1 VRPGPDPR
9 ALRWTALRTGAVGV
23 LLAAGL
29 AVVGGRAFQLQV
41 LQREGLVDEMVDQYR
56 RQLVLKPRR
65 GVITDRAGVLLA
77 GNADARSVFADPKVL
92 KDDARRAEA
101 LRRIGA
107 ALGVDAKT
115 RQERLGRGG
124 ARFTWR
130 ARRVSPQQA
139 AAVER
144 AIRETGVR
152 GVALVPET
160 RRYYPKVE
168 LASQLLG
175 FVGDDG
181 EGLEGLEL
189 ARDTDLRGEAV
200 RVRSLRDGAG
210 RLSLADAPETEAREG
225 ARIELTLDQGV
236 QLTAERALSAAV
248 QRSRALSGVA
258 VVMDPTNGEVLAMAS
273 YPPYNPNAARDPAV
287 VRNRPVTDAFEPGST
302 MKVLTLSGA
311 LERGTLSP
319 TDAIDCGDGRFTVNA
334 HVIHDHGS
342 GLGWVGPSKV
352 IAASSNAGAAKI
364 GLRLGRAALTET
376 FTAFGLGERTGVGL
390 PGEAKGLVPAPRS
403 DLDVASQSF
412 GHNLLATPLQI
423 TAAFGAI
430 ANQGVLVEPHVVR
443 RVLDPI
449 TGDVL
454 EEAGRRVVRQV
465 ISARTAEL
473 MTRWLVGVI
482 EDPKGTGHRARLSSW
497 RAAGKTGT
505 ARKIDP
511 VSGTYVDDRHLSSFV
526 GFAPVD
532 SPTPP
537 RVVIGVWIDEPRGEV
552 NGGDVAAPAFREIA
566 EYALKM
572 LEVAPAPLA
581 LAAPPPEPEP
591 EPAAAAAAGDPA
603 DDAPDDPPLVELAA
617 VAARTGQGV
626 TVPPL
631 TGLPAR
637 TAIRNLESLQLE
649 AVPSGAGRVV
659 SQEPPAGR
667 VVARGT
673 RVRVRLAPAG

>member
-1 VRPGPDPR
+1 MRPGPDPS
-9 ALRWTALRTGAVGV
+9 ALRWTALRTGAVGL

-29 AVVGGRAFQLQV
+29 AVVLGRAFQLQV

-77 GNADARSVFADPKVL
+77 GSADAKSVFADPRVL
-92 KDDARRAEA
+92 ARDARRAEA
-101 LRRIGA
+101 LRRLGA
-107 ALGVDAKT
+107 AVGVDQKT
-115 RQERLGRGG
+115 LQKKLARGG
-124 ARFTWR
+124 SRFAWL
-130 ARRVSPQQA
+130 ARRISPQQA
-139 AAVER
+139 AAVEKL
-144 AIRETGVR
+144 IQETGVR
-152 GVALVPET
+152 GLALVPET

-181 EGLEGLEL
+181 EGQEGLEL
-189 ARDTDLRGEAV
+189 ARDADLQGEEE

-210 RLSLADAPETEAREG
+210 RIALADAPETEAREG

-258 VVMDPTNGEVLAMAS
+258 VVLDPTSGEVLAMAS
-273 YPPYNPNAARDPAV
+273 YPPYNPNAARDPAI
-287 VRNRPVTDAFEPGST
+287 VRNRAVTDAFEPGST

-311 LERGTLSP
+311 LEHGSLAP
-319 TDAIDCGDGRFTVNA
+319 TDAIDTGDGRLTVNA
-334 HVIHDHGS
+334 HVIHDHG
-342 GLGWVGPSKV
+342 GLGWVGPSKI
-352 IAASSNAGAAKI
+352 IAASSNVGAAKV
-364 GLRLGRAALTET
+364 GMKLGRQRLQET
-376 FTAFGLGERTGVGL
+376 FQAFGLGERTGVGL
-390 PGEAKGLVPAPRS
+390 PGEAKGVVPLPRS
-403 DLDVASQSF
+403 DLDLASQSF
-412 GHNLLATPLQI
+412 GHHLLATPLQI
-423 TAAFGAI
+423 TAAFAAI
-430 ANQGVLVEPHVVR
+430 ANQGVLLEPHVVR
-443 RVLDPI
+443 RVVDPA

-465 ISARTAEL
+465 ISQRTAET

-482 EDPKGTGHRARLSSW
+482 EDPKGTGHRARLSAW
-497 RAAGKTGT
+497 QAAGKTGT

-511 VSGTYVDDRHLSSFV
+511 VSGTYVDDRHMSSFV
-526 GFAPVD
+526 GFAPVGA
-532 SPTPP
+532 P
-537 RVVIGVWIDEPRGEV
+537 RVVIGVWLDEPRGEV

-572 LEVAPAPLA
+572 LNVAPAPLA
-581 LAAPPPEPEP
+581 LATPPPEPEP
-591 EPAAAAAAGDPA
+591 EAAPPAEDAEPEQEPA
-603 DDAPDDPPLVELAA
+603 VELAA
-617 VAARTGQGV
+617 EDARPAGRNV

-631 TGLPAR
+631 AGLPAR
-637 TAIRNLESLQLE
+637 TAIRNLEALQLE